1 MERTNQRDGTKD
13 LQAEERPAKV
23 IRIDDYVAELGA
35 RAMHLR
41 ARTEQVAP
49 LAQGLI
55 LEALEELQNSQE
67 ELAVVDEEMRRQNA
81 ELVRARAE
89 TEAGLR
95 HFRELFE
102 LAPDAYLVTD
112 AQGVVREANVAAAR
126 ILNIRPSFLIG
137 KPLVGFVARQ
147 DCRHFR
153 ARLAELTAEPHGGR
167 FAIRMRPRHG
177 RPVFTADVSASAVR
191 AAGGRGATIRWTVRE
206 AVTPAAREA
215 RQSRLVTDLLTLL
228 GDARGGDDDE
238 AIEWHTL
245 VERAASGRRPPVTS
259 RGPSLDL
266 CDDGERC
273 RVVVQADR
281 VVLALSLLID
291 DALDG
296 ERESGRPGV
305 VRVTVGRE
313 GASATVRIAAASS
326 PPVDAVGQPVARR
339 IVAAH
344 GGTLTT
350 SFDAA
355 LGFEARVALPLS
367 GAVAAVSRHPVVPL
381 EASHADLQRL
391 RVLLVEDDDDSREL
405 LVAILADAGAE
416 VEEASNAA
424 DAVAVVSAWRPDVLV
439 SDIGLPGRDG
449 YDLLREVRALGEEN
463 GGAVP
468 AIALTGF
475 SELEDSRRAIAAG
488 FQVHVGKPIDAALLT
503 HAVANVAGMKIE
515 GPRGAAHGAREQE
528 ARVPERGGE

>member
-1 MERTNQRDGTKD
+1 MERTNQRDGTGD
-13 LQAEERPAKV
+13 LLAEERPATV
-23 IRIDDYVAELGA
+23 IRIDDYVTELGA
-35 RAMHLR
+35 RVTQLR
-41 ARTEQVAP
+41 ARTAEVAP
-49 LAQGLI
+49 LAQGLL
-55 LEALEELQNSQE
+55 LEALEALQNGQE
-67 ELAVVDEEMRRQNA
+67 ELAVVDEEMRRQHA
-81 ELVRARAE
+81 ELVRERVE
-89 TEAGLR
+89 TEAALR
-95 HFRELFE
+95 HFRELFD
-102 LAPDAYLVTD
+102 LAPDAYVVTD
-112 AQGVVREANVAAAR
+112 AEGVVRDANVAAAR
-126 ILNIRPSFLIG
+126 IFNIRASFLIG

-147 DCRHFR
+147 DGRHFR
-153 ARLAELTAEPHGGR
+153 AMLLALTAEPFARR
-167 FAIRMRPRHG
+167 FALRVRPRQG
-177 RPVFTADVSASAVR
+177 RPVFAADVSASAVR
-191 AAGGRGATIRWTVRE
+191 AAGGRGATIRWIVRE
-206 AVTPAAREA
+206 PVAPTAREA

-228 GDARGGDDDE
+228 GDARDGDEE
-238 AIEWHTL
+238 AIEWHDL

-281 VVLALSLLID
+281 LVLALSLLID

-296 ERESGRPGV
+296 EIESGRPGV
-305 VRVTVGRE
+305 VRITVGRE
-313 GASATVRIAAASS
+313 GAWATVRITAASP

-339 IVAAH
+339 IVTAH

-355 LGFEARVALPLS
+355 RAFEAKVALPLS
-367 GAVAAVSRHPVVPL
+367 GAVAAVSRHPVVSL
-381 EASHADLQRL
+381 ESSHADLRSV
-391 RVLLVEDDDDSREL
+391 RVLVVEDDDDSREL
-405 LVAILADAGAE
+405 LAAVLAGAGAE

-424 DAVAVVSAWRPDVLV
+424 DAVSLISAWRPDVLV

-449 YDLLREVRALGEEN
+449 YDLLREVRALGEDN

-488 FQVHVGKPIDAALLT
+488 FQVHVGKPTDAALLT

-515 GPRGAAHGAREQE
+515 GPR
-528 ARVPERGGE
+528 